1 MGKRRK
7 AREFALQILYTVE
20 LNPSSS
26 DEICENF
33 LNDQKA
39 EGDIKDFSRLIVKGT
54 LEKKEEID
62 QMVKHLVKNWDIK
75 RLGLIDRNIIRMGA
89 YEMIFLSQSQ
99 SSLSSIP
106 TAVTINEAVDIAKKY
121 GTPDSGKFVNGIL
134 DEIRKQYCNQERP

>member
-26 DEICENF
+26 DEICESF

-39 EGDIKDFSRLIVKGT
+39 EGEIKDFSRLIVKGT

-62 QMVKHLVKNWDIK
+62 QMVKRLVKNWDIK

-99 SSLSSIP
+99 SSLSPIP
-106 TAVTINEAVDIAKKY
+106 AAVTINEAVDIAKKF

-134 DEIRKQYCNQERP
+134 DEIRKQYCAQERP